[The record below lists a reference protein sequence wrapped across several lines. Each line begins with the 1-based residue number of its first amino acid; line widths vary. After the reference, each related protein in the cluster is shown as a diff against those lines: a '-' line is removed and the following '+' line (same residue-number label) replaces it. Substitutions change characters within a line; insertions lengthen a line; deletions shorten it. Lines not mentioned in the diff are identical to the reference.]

1 MPIRLPLL
9 TLAVLPVVV
18 AASPTVASSRQL
30 LIFDAPS
37 ELLSGAPGPVLDEI
51 DVLGADAVRIQVS
64 WRAVAPAPEARRVPS
79 FNASDP
85 NAYPAGAWAR
95 YDAAIVGARE
105 RGLRVLVS
113 LAGPAPDWAT
123 PRRDGLTRPSSTA
136 FGRFATAAGR
146 RWGRSVTW
154 WSIWNEPNLGK
165 FLKPIAGRES
175 ALVYRSMYLR
185 AYTGLRSAGVRA
197 PVLLGE
203 LAPIGNS
210 LRETGTIRPLAFL
223 RRMLCL
229 DDRYRRT
236 SRRCAKLPTQGVAI
250 HPYTTAFGPFF
261 VPPEDNVT
269 IGVLGRLSSAL
280 DRSARAGAI
289 ARGRPIHITEFGVQS
304 FPDRRVGV
312 SFALQS
318 DYRSIAERIAFLN
331 PRVRTFSQYLM
342 RDDQSTGREYGKF
355 ESGLRRWRGNR
366 AKPAYTSFRLPLV
379 VIDRSGARDRLWGM
393 VRPARQARRAG
404 SLTIEY
410 RDRGRSWRRLGVE
423 RFGSSGVWER
433 PALVRAGRGFRVL
446 WTGPDGR
453 RFTGPATYAHPSKP
467 GA

>member
-1 MPIRLPLL
+1 MPTRLAPTLL
-9 TLAVLPVVV
+9 TLVLLLAV
-18 AASPTVASSRQL
+18 ASPAAASSRQL

-37 ELLSGAPGPVLDEI
+37 ELLSGSPGAALDEI
-51 DVLGADAVRIQVS
+51 DALGADAVRIQVS
-64 WRAVAPAPEARRVPS
+64 WRAVAPRPDARRAPS
-79 FNASDP
+79 FDAANP
-85 NAYPAGAWAR
+85 NAYPAGAWGR
-95 YDAAIVGARE
+95 YDAAVAGARQ

-146 RWGRSVTW
+146 RWGRQVTW

-165 FLKPIAGRES
+165 LLKPIANGAS
-175 ALVYRSMYLR
+175 ALVYRGLYLR
-185 AYTGLRSAGVRA
+185 AYSGLRGAGVRA
-197 PVLLGE
+197 PILLGE

-210 LRETGTIRPLAFL
+210 LRDTGTIRPLAFL

-236 SRRCAKLPTQGVAI
+236 GRRCAKVPTQGVAT

-261 VPPEDNVT
+261 VPPPDNVT
-269 IGVLGRLSSAL
+269 IGSLGRLSSAL
-280 DRSARAGAI
+280 DRAARAGAI
-289 ARGRPIHITEFGVQS
+289 ARGRPIYITEFGVQS

-318 DYRSIAERIAFLN
+318 DYRSIAERIAYRN
-331 PRVRTFSQYLM
+331 GRVRMFSQYLM
-342 RDDQSTGREYGKF
+342 RDDKSTGREYGKF

-366 AKPAYTSFRLPLV
+366 AKPAYASFRLPLV
-379 VIDRSGARDRLWGM
+379 VIDRPGPRDSLWGL

-423 RFGSSGVWER
+423 RFGSGGAWER
-433 PALVRAGRGFRVL
+433 STRVRPGRGFRVR
-446 WTGPDGR
+446 WTDPQGR
-453 RFTGPATYAHPSKP
+453 RFTGPATYAHPEKP